1 MKFVKY
7 LAWVIVG
14 LFILIPSIIWGLV
27 GTTTGSVWL
36 INQGVKFTNFQ
47 FNYDAIDGNLLSELR
62 IRNGHLNNDSVRVEA
77 AYLELSWQPL
87 ELLDNKLVFD
97 RIVGEKATIW
107 LQSAQPKVQE
117 TSVII
122 LPDISLP
129 IDLRVQQLL
138 TRNITIYNNDTPQQL
153 PDLSASIRW
162 FKQRLDIP
170 RLELSYQNASA
181 TINGQVT
188 TAKSY
193 PLSFDL
199 QWLISDPLPN
209 SDIENITGNAHVS
222 GNVKQLDLSTAFS
235 VVKQRTVTGGTKSP
249 PATEPDSSA
258 SDANAVQHIDATIAN
273 VLEDPTWSADV
284 NLTAFRIGPIL
295 PLVVS
300 ADSPWTTYLQQ
311 AAVDLQASINQQHIR
326 VERADISAIDGQQ
339 GRIRAS
345 GSVHNYL
352 SVTTNPNAVSFN
364 GTVIGSAIRLPDSLI
379 GGTGNITAFE
389 VAIDGDLSSFRHNL
403 NMVGNYNEFQDVRF
417 ASEGTGSS
425 TNISFAKAQLQSQ
438 NLSSAFTAQA
448 DWASELAVSLDIEAL
463 SAVVEQLTD
472 YDDQTVTA
480 KGGIRYHNNKVRADN
495 FVINW
500 AGNSVSFVGAMQ
512 ATDPLL
518 VTLQI
523 PTLDS
528 LKLGDYLVGSVNG
541 QFAVSGE
548 IDNEITV
555 AIDQLTINHPDFGEW
570 QSANRGHLTI
580 PVDTPLAFAAEAI
593 CITSIG
599 RRNTSEICAN
609 TNTVNNVQS
618 TKVDGTALPLALV
631 NRFRNE
637 TVAER
642 IWGLANLTAEFQ
654 YNLDTLTLVHT
665 SGRLHS
671 EQTIL
676 FALDE
681 EVSTRLEYWDV
692 EWRGDTKEIT
702 SSLIAQLEN
711 NEGTLLGELTILDP
725 LNVAEFDGEVML
737 DVSDLTILQWVLPD
751 LRYENAQAVGSI
763 TIKGNKSAPKI
774 KGSVELAAQEVGFA
788 QTGLVLTNVRIAA
801 YDDSESVD
809 SISLTGQAESGEGWI
824 SINGSIQ
831 PLAPALNLTIKGDNF
846 RALQLP
852 TATIDISPN
861 ISIALAD
868 QRIDI
873 TGEISVPN
881 ALIDQP
887 EIEATAVTPSSD
899 VSIYENGERVEA
911 VQTGAYPL
919 YANVRVTLGDD
930 VKVRAFGF
938 DGKLGGSIRVIEA
951 PNRALTAT
959 GSIQVNEG
967 FYELYGQRLEIDRGS
982 LIYSGGPINNPG
994 LDLRA
999 SRAKENLMTT
1009 ENISVGAQV
1018 NGTLQEPEFRLF
1030 SSPAMPDSEVLSYLI
1045 LGRGSGASTRGNE
1058 NLQLQ
1063 ALILLGSKGTD
1074 ILGESIQDTFGLD
1087 EFGIDSTMNPNDTSF
1102 YIGKY
1107 LSPKLYVKYGVGL
1120 FENTNTFLVRYL
1132 LSERFIIETT
1142 ASSEAQGG
1150 DIFYTIEK

>member
-1 MKFVKY
+1 MKFIKY
-7 LAWVIVG
+7 LAWLIVG
-14 LFILIPSIIWGLV
+14 LFVLIPTIIGTVV

-36 INQGVKFTNFQ
+36 INQSIKFTNFQ
-47 FNYDAIDGNLLSELR
+47 FDYEAIEGNLLSELH
-62 IRNGHLNNDSVRVEA
+62 IRNGYLSSDSVRVEA
-77 AYLELSWQPL
+77 VYLELSWQPL
-87 ELLDNKLVFD
+87 ELLDNKLVLD
-97 RIVGEKATIW
+97 KVVGEKVNIW
-107 LQSAQPKVQE
+107 LKPTPQPTVD
-117 TSVII
+117 TSTIT
-122 LPDISLP
+122 LPDIALP
-129 IDLRVQQLL
+129 LELRVNQLR
-138 TRNITIYNNDTPQQL
+138 TRNITVYQNARPQKLPDITASLTWFKEKLSFQQL
-153 PDLSASIRW
+153 
-162 FKQRLDIP
+162 
-170 RLELSYQNASA
+170 ELNYQNASA

-193 PLSFDL
+193 PLNFQV
-199 QWLISDPLPN
+199 QWLISDPHPGVE
-209 SDIENITGNAHVS
+209 IENIAGTARLAGNTNQV
-222 GNVKQLDLSTAFS
+222 DLSSEFS
-235 VVKQRTVTGGTKSP
+235 VTKSGTAAGADTL
-249 PATEPDSSA
+249 ATDS
-258 SDANAVQHIDATIAN
+258 NKQHIEATINN
-273 VLEDPTWSADV
+273 VLKDPTWSANV
-284 NLTAFRIGPIL
+284 NLSAFRIGPIL
-295 PLVVS
+295 PLILT
-300 ADSPWTTYLQQ
+300 ADSPWMAYLQQ
-311 AAVDLQASINQQHIR
+311 TTVNLQAHIDQQKIR
-326 VERADISAIDGQQ
+326 IERAEVTALDGQN
-339 GRIRAS
+339 GRLRAS
-345 GSVHNYL
+345 GYVHNYL
-352 SVTTNPNAVSFN
+352 DAANNTTAVTFS
-364 GTVIGSAIRLPDSLI
+364 GTVIGSTIQLPESLV
-379 GGTGNITAFE
+379 GSTGTITAVE
-389 VAIDGDLSSFRHNL
+389 IAIDGDLSAFRHNID
-403 NMVGNYNEFQDVRF
+403 MVGDYNEYKNVQF
-417 ASEGTGSS
+417 ATEGTGSA
-425 TNISFAKAQLQSQ
+425 TNIALAKAQVQSQ
-438 NLSSAFTAQA
+438 NLSATFTAQA
-448 DWASELAVSLDIEAL
+448 DWSSELAITVDIDAL
-463 SAVVEQLTD
+463 SANVEQLAD
-472 YDDQTVTA
+472 YGEKTVTA
-480 KGGIRYHNNKVRADN
+480 QGAIRYQNSKVRADE
-495 FVINW
+495 FIMRW
-500 AGNSVSFVGAMQ
+500 ASNTVSLTGAMR
-512 ATDPLL
+512 TDDPLR

-528 LKLGDYLVGSVNG
+528 LKLGDYFVGSING

-548 IDNEITV
+548 IDTEITV
-555 AIDQLTINHPDFGEW
+555 AIDEFSFNHPDFGEW
-570 QSANRGHLTI
+570 QSINEGRISI
-580 PVDTPLAFAAEAI
+580 PVDKPLAFAAEAV
-593 CITSIG
+593 CIASTG

-609 TNTVNNVQS
+609 TNTIDNIQTTNING
-618 TKVDGTALPLALV
+618 KALPLALV
-631 NRFRNE
+631 NRFRDE

-642 IWGLANLTAEFQ
+642 IWGLANLDAQFQ
-654 YNLDTLTLVHT
+654 YSLSDLELIHT

-681 EVSTRLEYWDV
+681 EVSTRLAYWDI
-692 EWRGDTKEIT
+692 EWRGDTTRIT

-711 NEGTLLGELTILDP
+711 DEGTLLGELSVVDP
-725 LNVAEFDGEVML
+725 MNVAEFDGEILL

-763 TIKGNKSAPKI
+763 TIKGNKATPEV

-801 YDDSESVD
+801 YDDPESAN
-809 SISLTGQAESGEGWI
+809 SISLTGQAESGDGWI

-861 ISIALAD
+861 ITIALAD
-868 QRIDI
+868 KRIDI
-873 TGEISVPN
+873 TGEVSVPN

-887 EIEATAVTPSSD
+887 EIEASAVAPSGD
-899 VSIYENGERVEA
+899 VYIYENGEQVEIEQA
-911 VQTGAYPL
+911 GVYPL
-919 YANVRVTLGDD
+919 YANVRVSLGDD

-938 DGKLGGSIRVIEA
+938 DGKLAGSIRVIEA

-959 GSIQVNEG
+959 GSIQVKEG

-1009 ENISVGAQV
+1009 ENINVGAQV

-1045 LGRGSGASTRGNE
+1045 LGRGSGASTSGNE

-1074 ILGESIQDTFGLD
+1074 ILGESLQETFGLD